1 MYLRP
6 KKGTS
11 LSRGTSLNRP
21 LWTVRRKHFSNTCDL
36 FLVVFFKQ
44 ECNFVKAKKY
54 TFLRAAYIG
63 NIGFT
68 AGCLPCCKRWFFTFN
83 GKECQTPSAIEGVL
97 SHEKGLKWFNEPQPV
112 KIEGYCGGIPEGKVQ
127 VQFNVGDCLGSHSPC
142 STVSHGGIQATK
154 IIIEEVEPPVA

>member
-1 MYLRP
+1 M
-6 KKGTS
+6 
-11 LSRGTSLNRP
+11 
-21 LWTVRRKHFSNTCDL
+21 
-36 FLVVFFKQ
+36 
-44 ECNFVKAKKY
+44 KAKKD

-97 SHEKGLKWFNEPQPV
+97 SHEKGLKQFNELRPV
-112 KIEGYCGGIPEGKVQ
+112 KIEGYCGGIPLGKVQ
-127 VQFNVGDCLGSHSPC
+127 VQFNVGGCPGCNPPC
-142 STVSHGGIQATK
+142 NTVHGGIQATK

>member
-1 MYLRP
+1 M
-6 KKGTS
+6 
-11 LSRGTSLNRP
+11 
-21 LWTVRRKHFSNTCDL
+21 F
-36 FLVVFFKQ
+36 FFKQ
-44 ECNFVKAKKY
+44 ECNFVKAEKD

-83 GKECQTPSAIEGVL
+83 GKECQIPSAIEGVL

-127 VQFNVGDCLGSHSPC
+127 VQFNVGDCLGSHPPC